1 MQIFRPYVD
10 HRRSA
15 SFLDD
20 KRLGKQRVEAK
31 QVILAVLRRRGVLR
45 DGRRGWLNHPVV
57 LMYDAGP
64 YLEDLVNY
72 FYAVVEE
79 WIRRGFKNFISLDD
93 VEHLLKHVDTAP
105 GTPVTEDLAREYRR
119 ILLLKDPCH
128 YYPKLSRG
136 ELEELLAKLPRPYRG
151 VNLWI
156 FDVWESYQAFMK
168 RLRDGEVDCAGIF
181 PKRRG

>member
-1 MQIFRPYVD
+1 MQVFRPYVD

-15 SFLDD
+15 EFLDD
-20 KRLGKQRVEAK
+20 RRLGRQRVEAK
-31 QVILAVLRRRGVLR
+31 QVLLAILRRRGVLR

-64 YLEDLVNY
+64 YIDDLVEY

-79 WIRRGFKNFISLDD
+79 WTRRGYKSNISLDD
-93 VEHLLKHVDTAP
+93 VESLLREVEGIP

-119 ILLLKDPCH
+119 VLLLKEPCH
-128 YYPKLSRG
+128 YYRKLSAT
-136 ELEELLAKLPRPYRG
+136 ELEELLKTPPRPYPG

-156 FDVWESYQAFMK
+156 FDMWEVYTRFAE
-168 RLRDGEVDCAGIF
+168 RLAKGEVDCAGIF
-181 PKRRG
+181 PRR